1 VVKPVLEGIT
11 VLADDVNGLASF
23 YRDAL
28 GLVPV
33 VEEQFYV
40 AFGGEGIRLAIF
52 SRPGM
57 GANTHDHGDYRTPS
71 TGQAFELNL
80 QCAARWRCL
89 RRRRPGARRLDIVF
103 PDCSVSSA
111 ASGGPGREAPP
122 QYSRVARCV
131 ERGRVGASGHAAIQR
146 DVGPPRGAKGLG
158 EVL

>member
-1 VVKPVLEGIT
+1 MVKPLLEGIT

-71 TGQAFELNL
+71 TGQAFELNF
-80 QCAARWRCL
+80 QCA
-89 RRRRPGARRLDIVF
+89 
-103 PDCSVSSA
+103 
-111 ASGGPGREAPP
+111 
-122 QYSRVARCV
+122 SR
-131 ERGRVGASGHAAIQR
+131 
-146 DVGPPRGAKGLG
+146 G
-158 EVL
+158 EVDERYAWLSSHGAEPIALPIETDWGHYTGFFADPEGNIHSLFAVL